1 MENFSYIA
9 NAGKGRITSPFGGR
23 YHPVSKKFKKH
34 AGLDIAHPTGTEV
47 LAMADGVVI
56 DSKMT
61 TNACGG
67 TIAVDHGDINGKK
80 IKTRFCHNSK
90 LLKKVGDNVKK
101 GDVIAISGGGKN
113 DVGRG
118 TSTGPHIHF
127 EVYENGATVD
137 PRPYYDGSIKIN
149 SQDIANTTQSTTS
162 DSKPEL
168 SQTKKSD
175 FEDIMKYLTTDTS
188 KMTNQEKN
196 KALMPLLSMLG
207 LDDLRAIIDK
217 PELTGDLKN
226 QDEVK
231 KELDKI
237 LAMNEEIKRFKRL
250 II

>member
-9 NAGKGRITSPFGGR
+9 NGSKGRITSPFGER
-23 YHPVSKKFKKH
+23 MHPVSKKWKKH
-34 AGLDIAHPTGTEV
+34 HGLDIAHPTGTEV

-56 DSKMT
+56 DSQMT
-61 TNACGG
+61 NNACGG
-67 TIAVDHGDINGKK
+67 TIAVDHGNINGKK

-90 LLKKVGDNVKK
+90 LLKNKGDTVKK
-101 GDVIAISGGGKN
+101 GDVIAISGGGRK

-127 EVYENGATVD
+127 EVYENGSPVN
-137 PRPYYDGSIKIN
+137 PKPYYDGSIKIN
-149 SQDIANTTQSTTS
+149 SQDIEDDGQLTTT

-207 LDDLRAIIDK
+207 LNDLRSIMDK

-231 KELDKI
+231 KELGKI